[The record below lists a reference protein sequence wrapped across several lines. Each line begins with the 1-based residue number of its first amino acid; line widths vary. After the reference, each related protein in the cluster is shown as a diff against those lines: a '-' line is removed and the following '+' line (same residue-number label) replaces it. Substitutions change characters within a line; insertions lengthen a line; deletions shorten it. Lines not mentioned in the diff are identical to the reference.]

1 MKVKELYE
9 FLKNNLENNIVK
21 PETEVI
27 LIGEYDYGESVGKPY
42 VETMNLIDGTEIVK
56 EDTRVVAISVD
67 AYLYEHEDTGYSR
80 MWVNNQD
87 LQDLI
92 DNDIVDGGDEEH
104 ES

>member
-9 FLKNNLENNIVK
+9 FLQNNLDNGSVQ

-42 VETMNLIDGTEIVK
+42 ITNMNLIDGTEVVK

-80 MWVNNQD
+80 MWVDNQE
-87 LQDLI
+87 LQDLK
-92 DNDIVDGGDEEH
+92 DNDIVDCGDKEH
-104 ES
+104 E

>member
-9 FLKNNLENNIVK
+9 FLQNNLDNGTVQ

-27 LIGEYDYGESVGKPY
+27 LTGEYNYGESVGKPY
-42 VETMNLIDGTEIVK
+42 ITNMNLIDGTEVIK

-80 MWVNNQD
+80 MWVDNET
-87 LQDLI
+87 LKDLI
-92 DNDIVDGGDEEH
+92 DNDIVDCGDEED

>member
-9 FLKNNLENNIVK
+9 FLQNNLGNGTID

-27 LIGEYDYGESVGKPY
+27 LTGEYNYGESVGKPY
-42 VETMNLIDGTEIVK
+42 ITNMNLIDETKVVK

-80 MWVNNQD
+80 MWVDNET
-87 LQDLI
+87 LKDLI
-92 DNDIVDGGDEEH
+92 DNDIVDYGDEEH

>member
-9 FLKNNLENNIVK
+9 FLQKYLEGGNIS

-27 LIGEYDYGESVGKPY
+27 LIGEYNYGESVGKPY
-42 VETMNLIDGTEIVK
+42 ITNMNLIDGTKVVK
-56 EDTRVVAISVD
+56 EDTRAVAISVD

-80 MWVNNQD
+80 MWVDNET
-87 LQDLI
+87 LKDLI
-92 DNDIVDGGDEEH
+92 DSDIVDCGDIEH

>member
-9 FLKNNLENNIVK
+9 FLQNNLDNGTVQ

-27 LIGEYDYGESVGKPY
+27 LTGEYNYGESVGKPY
-42 VETMNLIDGTEIVK
+42 ITNMNLIDGTEVIK

-80 MWVNNQD
+80 MWVDNETFK
-87 LQDLI
+87 DLI
-92 DNDIVDGGDEEH
+92 DNDVVDYGDKEH
-104 ES
+104 E

>member
-9 FLKNNLENNIVK
+9 FLQNNLDNGTIQ

-27 LIGEYDYGESVGKPY
+27 LVGEYNYGESVGKPY
-42 VETMNLIDGTEIVK
+42 ITNMNLIDGTKVVK

-80 MWVNNQD
+80 MWVDNETLKD
-87 LQDLI
+87 CI
-92 DNDIVDGGDEEH
+92 DNDVVDYRDEEH
-104 ES
+104 E

>member
-9 FLKNNLENNIVK
+9 FLQNNLDNGTVQ

-27 LIGEYDYGESVGKPY
+27 LIGEYDYGESVGKPSI
-42 VETMNLIDGTEIVK
+42 ETMNLINGREIIK

-67 AYLYEHEDTGYSR
+67 AYLYECEDLGYSR
-80 MWVNNQD
+80 MWVSNQELD
-87 LQDLI
+87 SLKAD
-92 DNDIVDGGDEEH
+92 DIVDCGDEEH

>member
-9 FLKNNLENNIVK
+9 FLQNNLDNGTVQ

-27 LIGEYDYGESVGKPY
+27 LTGEYNYGESVGKPY
-42 VETMNLIDGTEIVK
+42 ITNMNLIDGTEVIK

-80 MWVNNQD
+80 MWVDNET
-87 LQDLI
+87 LKDLI
-92 DNDIVDGGDEEH
+92 ANDIVDYGDEEH
-104 ES
+104 EQ

>member
-1 MKVKELYE
+1 MKAIELYE
-9 FLKNNLENNIVK
+9 FLKENLDNKTIDPK
-21 PETEVI
+21 TEVI

-42 VETMNLIDGTEIVK
+42 VKTMNLIDGTEIVK

-92 DNDIVDGGDEEH
+92 DNDIVDGGDREH
-104 ES
+104 ED

>member
-9 FLKNNLENNIVK
+9 FLQNNLDNGTVQ

-27 LIGEYDYGESVGKPY
+27 LTGEYNYGESVGKPCI
-42 VETMNLIDGTEIVK
+42 TNMNLIDGTEVIK

-80 MWVNNQD
+80 MWVDNET
-87 LQDLI
+87 LKDLI
-92 DNDIVDGGDEEH
+92 ENDIVDCGDIEH

>member
-1 MKVKELYE
+1 MKIKELYE
-9 FLKNNLENNIVK
+9 FLQNNLENGTIQ

-42 VETMNLIDGTEIVK
+42 ITNMNLINGTEVVK
-56 EDTRVVAISVD
+56 EDTRVVAISID

-87 LQDLI
+87 LQDLK

-104 ES
+104 EG

>member
-9 FLKNNLENNIVK
+9 FLQKYLEGGNIS

-27 LIGEYDYGESVGKPY
+27 LIGEYNYGESVGKPY
-42 VETMNLIDGTEIVK
+42 ITSMNLIDGTEVVK

-67 AYLYEHEDTGYSR
+67 AYLYEHEDAGYSR

-87 LQDLI
+87 LQYFKE
-92 DNDIVDGGDEEH
+92 NDIVDCGDEEH
-104 ES
+104 EG

>member
-9 FLKNNLENNIVK
+9 FLQNNLDNGTVQ

-27 LIGEYDYGESVGKPY
+27 LIGEYDYGESVGKPSI
-42 VETMNLIDGTEIVK
+42 ETMNLINGREIVK

-67 AYLYEHEDTGYSR
+67 AYLYECEDLGYSR
-80 MWVNNQD
+80 MWVSNQELD
-87 LQDLI
+87 SLKAD
-92 DNDIVDGGDEEH
+92 DIVDCGDEEH

>member
-9 FLKNNLENNIVK
+9 FLQKYLEGGNIS

-42 VETMNLIDGTEIVK
+42 ITNMNLIDERKIVK

-67 AYLYEHEDTGYSR
+67 AYLYESEDLGYSR
-80 MWVNNQD
+80 MWVSNQELD
-87 LQDLI
+87 SLKED
-92 DNDIVDGGDEEH
+92 DIVDCGDEEH
-104 ES
+104 EG

>member
-1 MKVKELYE
+1 MKAIELYE
-9 FLKNNLENNIVK
+9 FLKENLDNKTIDPK
-21 PETEVI
+21 TEVI

-42 VETMNLIDGTEIVK
+42 ITNMNLIDGKEVVK
-56 EDTRVVAISVD
+56 EDTRVVAIGID

-92 DNDIVDGGDEEH
+92 DNDIVDGGDREH
-104 ES
+104 ED